1 MVYPGFMKNK
11 TNDCPNKCYTGYHGD
26 DISDQEGGR
35 FYPETRVKTPAK
47 ISPLVGPKFSCISTM
62 TTKLYLHIIEETCI
76 A

>member
-11 TNDCPNKCYTGYHGD
+11 TNECHNKCYTGCHGD
-26 DISDQEGGR
+26 DISGQDGGR
-35 FYPETRVKTPAK
+35 FYPETRAKTPAK
-47 ISPLVGPKFSCISTM
+47 ISHLKGPKFSFISTM

>member
-11 TNDCPNKCYTGYHGD
+11 TNGCHNKCYTGCHGD

-35 FYPETRVKTPAK
+35 FYPGTRVKTPAK
-47 ISPLVGPKFSCISTM
+47 ISPLKGQKFSFISTM
-62 TTKLYLHIIEETCI
+62 TTKLDLNIIEETCI

>member
-11 TNDCPNKCYTGYHGD
+11 TNECHSKCYTGCHGD
-26 DISDQEGGR
+26 DISDQEDGC

-47 ISPLVGPKFSCISTM
+47 ISPLKERKFSFFSKM
-62 TTKLYLHIIEETCI
+62 TTKIYLHIIEETCI